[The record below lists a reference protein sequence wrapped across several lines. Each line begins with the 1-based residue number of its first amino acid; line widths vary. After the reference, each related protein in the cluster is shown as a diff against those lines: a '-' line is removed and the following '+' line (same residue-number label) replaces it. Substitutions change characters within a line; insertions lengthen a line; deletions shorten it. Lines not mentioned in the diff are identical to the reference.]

1 MKLNVSRLLDI
12 IYQEPDDRAKIED
25 TIKKNTQKMGK
36 YRLDH
41 REQISER
48 KRKYYLDHRE
58 QISERKRKYR
68 LDHRE
73 QISEWQRKYYLDHKG
88 LTKEEVSELLEETV
102 K

>member
-41 REQISER
+41 REQA
-48 KRKYYLDHRE
+48 
-58 QISERKRKYR
+58 RKYR
-68 LDHRE
+68 
-73 QISEWQRKYYLDHKG
+73 LDHKG
-88 LTKEEVSELLEETV
+88 LTKEEASELLEETV

>member
-48 KRKYYLDHRE
+48 KRKY
-58 QISERKRKYR
+58 R

-73 QISEWQRKYYLDHKG
+73 QISEWQRKYYLDHREQARKYRLDHKG

>member
-41 REQISER
+41 REQISEWQ
-48 KRKYYLDHRE
+48 RKYYLDHRE
-58 QISERKRKYR
+58 QARKYR
-68 LDHRE
+68 
-73 QISEWQRKYYLDHKG
+73 LDHKG

>member
-25 TIKKNTQKMGK
+25 TVKKNAQKMEK
-36 YRLDH
+36 CRLDH
-41 REQISER
+41 REQISE
-48 KRKYYLDHRE
+48 KR
-58 QISERKRKYR
+58 RKYR
-68 LDHRE
+68 
-73 QISEWQRKYYLDHKG
+73 LDHKG

>member
-25 TIKKNTQKMGK
+25 TIKKNAQKMGK
-36 YRLDH
+36 YYLDH
-41 REQISER
+41 REQAR
-48 KRKYYLDHRE
+48 KYYLDHREQARKYYLDHRE

-68 LDHRE
+68 LDH
-73 QISEWQRKYYLDHKG
+73 KG
-88 LTKEEVSELLEETV
+88 LPKEEASELLEETV

>member
-25 TIKKNTQKMGK
+25 TIKKNAQKMGK

-41 REQISER
+41 REQA
-48 KRKYYLDHRE
+48 
-58 QISERKRKYR
+58 RKYR

-73 QISEWQRKYYLDHKG
+73 QISEKNRKYRLDHREQARKYYLDHKG
-88 LTKEEVSELLEETV
+88 LTKEEASELLEETV

>member
-41 REQISER
+41 REQISEWQ
-48 KRKYYLDHRE
+48 RKYYLDHRE
-58 QISERKRKYR
+58 QISERKRKYY

-73 QISEWQRKYYLDHKG
+73 QARKYYLDHKG

>member
-25 TIKKNTQKMGK
+25 TIKKNAQKMG
-36 YRLDH
+36 
-41 REQISER
+41 
-48 KRKYYLDHRE
+48 KYYLDHRE
-58 QISERKRKYR
+58 QARKYR

-73 QISEWQRKYYLDHKG
+73 QISEKNRKYRLDHKG
-88 LTKEEVSELLEETV
+88 LTKEEASELLEETV